1 VHIRPPYDGYA
12 EVDYLQFRAGAA
24 FRTVRAIAGV
34 LTWPLVLPLA
44 LVSRWSMY
52 VFQTCSELLALVPY
66 AFGLIVR
73 YEFYRFTLERCGA
86 NVVIG
91 FGTVFNY
98 REIRVGS
105 NVLIGRY
112 NVIHHCDF
120 GDYVLTGERCTFLSG
135 ARQHNFRD
143 PDQPMALQAGRL
155 KHIVVERD
163 VWIGSHS
170 IVMENVGEGSIVG
183 AGCIVSKPIPPRTIA
198 RMPQPA
204 LTPRFADDAQ

>member
-12 EVDYLQFRAGAA
+12 EVDYLQFRAGPLFRAA
-24 FRTVRAIAGV
+24 RAIAGV
-34 LTWPLVLPLA
+34 LTWPIVLPLA
-44 LVSRWSMY
+44 LLSRGSMY

-66 AFGLIVR
+66 VFGLIVR
-73 YEFYRFTLERCGA
+73 YEFYRFALESCGT

-98 REIRVGS
+98 REVRVGS

-135 ARQHNFRD
+135 AKQHNFRGRD
-143 PDQPMALQAGRL
+143 TPMALQAGQL
-155 KHIVVERD
+155 KHIVVARD

-170 IVMENVGEGSIVG
+170 VVMESVGEGSIVG
-183 AGCIVSKPIPPRTIA
+183 AGSIVAKPIPPNTIA
-198 RMPQPA
+198 KMPPLA
-204 LTPRFADDAQ
+204 LSPRFPDAG

>member
-1 VHIRPPYDGYA
+1 VHIRPPYDSYA
-12 EVDYLQFRAGAA
+12 DVDYLQFRAGPL
-24 FRTVRAIAGV
+24 FRTVRAIAGA

-44 LVSRWSMY
+44 LASRWSWY

-73 YEFYRFTLERCGA
+73 YEFYRFALEHCGS

-112 NVIHHCDF
+112 NVVHHCDF

-135 ARQHNFRD
+135 SKQHNFRD
-143 PDQPMALQAGRL
+143 RDTPMALQAGRL

-163 VWIGSHS
+163 VWIGSHAV
-170 IVMENVGEGSIVG
+170 VMANVGEGSVVG
-183 AGCIVSKPIPPRTIA
+183 AGCVVAQPIPARSIA
-198 RMPQPA
+198 KMPAPT
-204 LTPRFADDAQ
+204 LSPRFPDAE